1 MNAILRSLIIVVGG
15 PALLAITYFGFIASD
30 IYVSES
36 RFAIKSAS
44 GSGASGLEALVSVP
58 IISSGSLDTS
68 VVIDYVESQDMMLK
82 VQEKLDI
89 KAHYSDKSIDAL
101 SRLAEDATHEQ
112 MLKYFR
118 KHVRMLR
125 DSSSDVITLT
135 TRAYTPEMA
144 QRIAQLVI
152 ELSEQLVNTLSI
164 RMEEDALMT
173 AKDEVARA
181 EEKVKAA
188 SVSVTKFRRSSSS
201 LNPAEESSALLGIVS
216 GLENRLIEARAL
228 LSEKLAFMR
237 ENSPEIVGL
246 KNKIN
251 ALSKQMH
258 IEKGRLSGGENE
270 FEMGGLIEA
279 YQPLILDQELASQQ
293 YASALGSLELARIEA
308 QRKKQ
313 YLVTFIQPS
322 MPDEA
327 IEPRR
332 INLIL
337 TVVIFSFLAYV
348 LFGLMWSALK
358 DHIGR

>member
-1 MNAILRSLIIVVGG
+1 MIVVGG
-15 PALLAITYFGFIASD
+15 PTLLAIAYFGFIASD

-36 RFAIKSAS
+36 RIAIKSAS
-44 GSGASGLEALVSVP
+44 SGGTASGLEALVSVP
-58 IISSGSLDTS
+58 MMSSVSNDVL

-89 KAHYSDKSIDAL
+89 KAHYSDKSIDAV
-101 SRLAEDATHEQ
+101 SRLPEDATLEQ
-112 MLKYFR
+112 TLEYFQ

-135 TRAYTPEMA
+135 TRAYNPEMA
-144 QRIAQLVI
+144 QKIAQLVI

-164 RMEEDALMT
+164 RMEEDALTT
-173 AKDEVARA
+173 ARDEVKLA

-188 SVSVTKFRRSSSS
+188 STSVTQFRRSSSS
-201 LNPAEESSALLGIVS
+201 LDPALESSALLGIVS
-216 GLENRLIEARAL
+216 GLETRLIETRAL
-228 LSEKLAFMR
+228 LGEKRAFMR
-237 ENSPEIVGL
+237 ENSPEVVSL

-251 ALSKQMH
+251 AISKQMN

-293 YASALGSLELARIEA
+293 YASALSSLELARIEA
-308 QRKKQ
+308 QRQKQ
-313 YLVTFIQPS
+313 YLVTFIKPS

-332 INLIL
+332 INRIL